1 MSPEREKEYQE
12 LYSYL
17 DFYMTNVNRIASDS
31 HLSLASVSA
40 GIIEKYGKSKA
51 LIGLRQA
58 VNDTIEDLS
67 SRPAEY
73 IAILDDALREA
84 GVLSASEV
92 RRRYAA
98 SYQRILRRGNIK
110 SETEYHLVNGIVVD
124 QTSEVSAEERALL
137 QSMLERFEHAG

>member
-1 MSPEREKEYQE
+1 MSPEREKEYHE

-17 DFYMTNVNRIASDS
+17 DFYMTNVNGIASDN

-58 VNDTIEDLS
+58 VNDTIEELS

-73 IAILDDALREA
+73 IAVLDDALRKA
-84 GVLSASEV
+84 GALSASEV

-98 SYQRILRRGNIK
+98 SYQLILRRGNIK
-110 SETEYHLVNGIVVD
+110 NETEYHLVNGIVVD
-124 QTSEVSAEERALL
+124 QTSEVSAHERALL
-137 QSMLERFEHAG
+137 QSMLESFEHAG